1 MANADEESPDLLR
14 LAAAVADGQA
24 VDWQNAELSASVS
37 DSTIIRELKALSE
50 LVAVHRSVSVSFIPD
65 APGLKG
71 EWGPL
76 EIRREIGRGS
86 HCHRLPRLGP
96 GARKREVAPQAAEHG
111 VRSAA
116 IGRRGPGGEGARAR

>member
-1 MANADEESPDLLR
+1 MANADEESPELLK

-24 VDWQNAELSASVS
+24 VDWPNAESSASVD
-37 DSTIIRELKALSE
+37 DSTIIRELRALSE
-50 LVAVHRSVSVSFIPD
+50 LVAVHRSVSVPIVAD

-86 HCHRLPRLGP
+86 YATVYLAWDP
-96 GARKREVAPQAAEHG
+96 GLEREVALKLLHTAPASEALLRSCAELG
-111 VRSAA
+111 QKS
-116 IGRRGPGGEGARAR
+116 